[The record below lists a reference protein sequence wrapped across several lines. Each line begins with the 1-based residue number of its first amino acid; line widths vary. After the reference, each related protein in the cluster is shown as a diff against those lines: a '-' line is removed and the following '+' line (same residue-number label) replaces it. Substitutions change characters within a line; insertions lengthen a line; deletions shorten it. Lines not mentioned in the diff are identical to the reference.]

1 MMKNKDSALK
11 NGHVKSS
18 GDAATKESGQVMQ
31 LSTMTRG
38 VAVAR
43 ETQRVR
49 EYLCVNGLYDK
60 ILV

>member
-1 MMKNKDSALK
+1 
-11 NGHVKSS
+11 
-18 GDAATKESGQVMQ
+18 
-31 LSTMTRG
+31 MTRG

-60 ILV
+60 ILVWMKLVASSMLQTCKAKY